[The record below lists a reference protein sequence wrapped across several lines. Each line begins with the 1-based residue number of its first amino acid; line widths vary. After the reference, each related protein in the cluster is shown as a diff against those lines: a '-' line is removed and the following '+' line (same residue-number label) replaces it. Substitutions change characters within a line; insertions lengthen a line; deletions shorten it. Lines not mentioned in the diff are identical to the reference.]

1 MAVTMDTLRD
11 GIEVE
16 GIRIF
21 QHDDD
26 ALLVPIHRQGQ
37 MFHLEI
43 ERMEEGGYVRGYI
56 PWFLKVEDS
65 PYKERVLI
73 RLLRLNG
80 EYKILKFAYDDN
92 DGEVCVS
99 VEIPVE
105 DGTLTRDQLHRM
117 MYILTQVVFDERERL
132 VMLMTKGIYP
142 ESGDVGFQESL
153 DRLFADYDGEGFDDL
168 GEFSTGENGDDPSLS
183 LFDSD
188 DSLEDSLFED
198 ED

>member
-21 QHDDD
+21 QHEDD

-56 PWFLKVEDS
+56 PWFMKIEDT
-65 PYKERVLI
+65 PFRERVLV

-80 EYKILKFAYDDN
+80 EYKILKFAYDDD

-132 VMLMTKGIYP
+132 MMLMTKGIYP
-142 ESGDVGFQESL
+142 ESGDIGFQESL
-153 DRLFADYDGEGFDDL
+153 DRLFADYDSEGMDDL
-168 GEFSTGENGDDPSLS
+168 NEVVAKEDQSGSLDLFEDGDELDEL
-183 LFDSD
+183 
-188 DSLEDSLFED
+188 LFED

>member
-21 QHDDD
+21 QHEDD

-56 PWFLKVEDS
+56 PWFMKIEDT
-65 PYKERVLI
+65 PFRERVLV

-80 EYKILKFAYDDN
+80 EYKILKFAYDDD

-105 DGTLTRDQLHRM
+105 DGTLTREQLHRM

-132 VMLMTKGIYP
+132 MMLMTKGIYP
-142 ESGDVGFQESL
+142 ESGDIGFQESL
-153 DRLFADYDGEGFDDL
+153 DRLFADYDSEGMDDL
-168 GEFSTGENGDDPSLS
+168 GENVAKEDQSGSLDLFEDGDELDEL
-183 LFDSD
+183 
-188 DSLEDSLFED
+188 LFED

>member
-1 MAVTMDTLRD
+1 MAVTMDTLRE

-21 QHDDD
+21 QHEDD

-43 ERMEEGGYVRGYI
+43 ECMEEGGYVRGYI
-56 PWFLKVEDS
+56 PWFMKIEDT
-65 PYKERVLI
+65 PFRERVLV

-105 DGTLTRDQLHRM
+105 DGTLTREQLHRM

-142 ESGDVGFQESL
+142 ESGDIGFQESL
-153 DRLFADYDGEGFDDL
+153 DRLFADYEGEGMDDL
-168 GEFSTGENGDDPSLS
+168 DEIAAEEDQSGLLDLFEDGDELD
-183 LFDSD
+183 
-188 DSLEDSLFED
+188 EILFED

>member
-1 MAVTMDTLRD
+1 MAVTMDTLRE

-21 QHDDD
+21 QHEDD

-56 PWFLKVEDS
+56 PWFMKIEDT
-65 PYKERVLI
+65 PFRERVLV

-105 DGTLTRDQLHRM
+105 DGTLTREQLHRM

-142 ESGDVGFQESL
+142 ESGDIGFQESL
-153 DRLFADYDGEGFDDL
+153 DRLFADYEGESLDDL
-168 GEFSTGENGDDPSLS
+168 DEIVAEEDQSGSLDLFEDGDEL
-183 LFDSD
+183 D
-188 DSLEDSLFED
+188 DLMFED